1 MFKPELKDTGWEDA
15 PEVVFHISG
24 ENYKESRSRFIGK
37 KFTTTE
43 IEVLNTL
50 NNSLMEVVWDTTSEE
65 ELETFLGRVLERVE
79 FNLIGG
85 LRLEFDPEAGYVFGW
100 VHYKEEKK
108 TKTLRFKI
116 SLRGELS
123 AC

>member
-24 ENYKESRSRFIGK
+24 ENYKESRFIGY
-37 KFTTTE
+37 TTE

-50 NNSLMEVVWDTTSEE
+50 NNSLIEVVWDTTSEQ
-65 ELETFLGRVLERVE
+65 ELETFLDRVLERME
-79 FNLIGG
+79 IDLIG
-85 LRLEFDPEAGYVFGW
+85 LRIEFDPEAGYVFGW

-123 AC
+123 VC